1 MGELSLKNKKGK
13 IFFIRKFNGK
23 WEIIKKDIWANID
36 AFLYND
42 FFWENIEPFDSMIK
56 AYKFMKDNI
65 ENLI

>member
-1 MGELSLKNKKGK
+1 MK
-13 IFFIRKFNGK
+13 R
-23 WEIIKKDIWANID
+23 DTWAITD